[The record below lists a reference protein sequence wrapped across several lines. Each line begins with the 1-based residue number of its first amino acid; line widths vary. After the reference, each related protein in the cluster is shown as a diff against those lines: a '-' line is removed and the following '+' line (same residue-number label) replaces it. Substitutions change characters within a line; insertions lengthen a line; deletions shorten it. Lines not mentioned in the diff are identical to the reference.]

1 MKLTIKTI
9 AFTVAIAALCMP
21 TIDARG
27 RNNGGQNNQH
37 TEKHKDNPSHS
48 NNHNRPNNGNH
59 NRPNPGNHNQRPGNN
74 PRPDSKPGN
83 QRPPQH
89 NNAGPS
95 NRPGNNHHA
104 GQAPTPSRPP
114 QHNAGPAPRPG
125 NNHHHVGHTPP
136 PPRPPQRPLMPAHR
150 PWQRPTPP
158 PPTYRPAPGWTPFQT
173 ILGVTLGSAINISIN
188 ALMNSGYNVTGYG
201 NDAVY
206 VANASMLNML
216 WPDATLFYNN
226 GGLYASEFVY
236 STPVYNMSRY
246 NSTYRAL
253 VRNYG
258 NPVSSTNNGGSL
270 TTTWWGPN
278 GQFINL
284 TFQNALSGDG
294 STRFY
299 TTLSFGN

>member
-1 MKLTIKTI
+1 
-9 AFTVAIAALCMP
+9 
-21 TIDARG
+21 
-27 RNNGGQNNQH
+27 
-37 TEKHKDNPSHS
+37 
-48 NNHNRPNNGNH
+48 
-59 NRPNPGNHNQRPGNN
+59 
-74 PRPDSKPGN
+74 
-83 QRPPQH
+83 
-89 NNAGPS
+89 
-95 NRPGNNHHA
+95 
-104 GQAPTPSRPP
+104 
-114 QHNAGPAPRPG
+114 
-125 NNHHHVGHTPP
+125 
-136 PPRPPQRPLMPAHR
+136 
-150 PWQRPTPP
+150 
-158 PPTYRPAPGWTPFQT
+158 
-173 ILGVTLGSAINISIN
+173 
-188 ALMNSGYNVTGYG
+188 MNSGYNVTGYG

-258 NPVSSTNNGGSL
+258 NPVSSTNNGGAL

>member
-37 TEKHKDNPSHS
+37 TEKHKDNTSHS

-74 PRPDSKPGN
+74 PRPDNKPGN

-114 QHNAGPAPRPG
+114 QHNAGPAPKPG

-246 NSTYRAL
+246 NSTYRTL

-258 NPVSSTNNGGSL
+258 NPVSSTNNGGAL